1 MSLAEHNTVKAR
13 EDAEHEEALN
23 STLKEVADRLREK
36 QTASKRG
43 AGGTAGRKD
52 LRDEDGM
59 DVDEPAGS
67 ETARNKNR
75 KYVRGG
81 VSLVYALTFF
91 FQSTTGEPTQQAA

>member
-13 EDAEHEEALN
+13 EDVEHEEALN

-43 AGGTAGRKD
+43 AGGAAGRKD

-75 KYVRGG
+75 KYVRDG
-81 VSLVYALTFF
+81 VSLV
-91 FQSTTGEPTQQAA
+91 